1 MRRTI
6 LALTPLLLLA
16 LPGRV
21 EAADP
26 AEVRGAIE
34 KSLPL
39 LQQGART
46 FRERSEGRCIACH
59 HQGPLQLVVALAR
72 ERGFRIDEELERAEL
87 DRIRGFYARRQ
98 ELYRRA
104 LTDPDAARQADRFGN
119 FTVHVGYWLS
129 GYAAEGGP
137 SDEATATAAL
147 FLASRQAAD
156 GHWDFD
162 DTARA
167 PLQASDFTT
176 TALAVRVLQK
186 YGPKDRAEE
195 LAGRI
200 DRAGRWVLRSTP
212 RTTDDKVYRLHGL
225 AWTGAAR
232 DEIRTAADTLAAEQR
247 ADGGWAQQENMP
259 SDAYATGLVLVAL
272 HQSGGLDASSAVYR
286 RGVDYLM
293 TTRMKDGS
301 WFVRTRA
308 IPSNPYFESGFPHG
322 RSQFISYAGT
332 CHAVMALTLTVER
345 K

>member
-1 MRRTI
+1 MRLSLMPPI
-6 LALTPLLLLA
+6 IVLAVTQS
-16 LPGRV
+16 GS
-21 EAADP
+21 AADP
-26 AEVRGAIE
+26 AEVRRTIE
-34 KSLPL
+34 QSLPL
-39 LQQGART
+39 LQGAART
-46 FRERSEGRCIACH
+46 FRERSEGRCIGCH
-59 HQGPLQLVVALAR
+59 HQGPLQLTLALAR
-72 ERGFRIDEELERAEL
+72 ERGFRVDEELERAEL

-104 LTDPDAARQADRFGN
+104 LSDPDAARRADAFGN
-119 FTVHVGYWLS
+119 FTVHAGYWLN
-129 GYAAEGGP
+129 GYAAENGP
-137 SDEATATAAL
+137 PDAATDAAVL
-147 FLASRQAAD
+147 LLASKQSAD

-176 TALAVRVLQK
+176 TALAARVLQK
-186 YGPKDRAEE
+186 YGPTDHAAT

-200 DRAGRWVLRSTP
+200 DRARDWIEHAAP

-225 AWTGAAR
+225 VWTGAAK
-232 DEIRTAADTLAAEQR
+232 ETIRAAADTLTAGQR
-247 ADGGWAQQENMP
+247 PDGGWAQQDNMP

-272 HQSGGLDASSAVYR
+272 HQSGGVETTSEVYR

-293 TTRMKDGS
+293 KTRQKDGS

-322 RSQFISYAGT
+322 RSQFISYAAT
-332 CHAVMALTLTVER
+332 CHAVMALLLTIER